1 MSNAKYTKIVSWLCF
16 WALLFYIS
24 LHLNQN
30 YQLCVFIQVTEFP
43 VFFGPRTLL
52 LYYLERETDHAVVI
66 AFQIGF
72 AAADAVTGLKLIEE
86 GVPKEHLA
94 MMAVPMV
101 PIDIVLPII
110 ITRYMSSQRPLNVLL
125 KGMPFRYVST
135 LFVMGFC
142 LEPGRWL
149 IRISTCSVM
158 LIFIGDHLI
167 TLVWSDKYFHKL
179 H

>member
-1 MSNAKYTKIVSWLCF
+1 M
-16 WALLFYIS
+16 LLGVII
-24 LHLNQN
+24 LHIITFEPKLS
-30 YQLCVFIQVTEFP
+30 VFIQVTEFP

-52 LYYLERETDHAVVI
+52 LLERETDHAVVI

-142 LEPGRWL
+142 
-149 IRISTCSVM
+149 
-158 LIFIGDHLI
+158 
-167 TLVWSDKYFHKL
+167 
-179 H
+179 